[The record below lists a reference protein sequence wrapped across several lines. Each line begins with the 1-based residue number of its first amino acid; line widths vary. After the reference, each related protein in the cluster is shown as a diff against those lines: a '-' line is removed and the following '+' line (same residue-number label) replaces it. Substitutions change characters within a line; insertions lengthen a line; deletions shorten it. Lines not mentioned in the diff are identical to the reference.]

1 MSPITGVRFDRA
13 SKRSRSSATPARR
26 AIAIRC
32 TTALVDPPIA
42 MVTVTA
48 LSNASAVMIVF
59 GVTSSQIRSTT
70 RRPAAAA
77 MRGCAESAAGID
89 DAPGI
94 VMPRAS
100 AAAAIVEAVPIVMHV
115 P

>member
-1 MSPITGVRFDRA
+1 M
-13 SKRSRSSATPARR
+13 
-26 AIAIRC
+26 
-32 TTALVDPPIA
+32 A

-59 GVTSSQIRSTT
+59 GVTSSQTSSTI

-89 DAPGI
+89 EAPGSVI
-94 VMPRAS
+94 PSAS